1 MQKLSEEFARVA
13 DVVRFGNADEPAV
26 GYAVLVGDS
35 DCKFSFLEK
44 EKFLHE
50 DFTTR
55 RDAQNA
61 FNLVRRTL
69 ALVDDEP
76 EDEHSLSPISRD
88 TLRRE
93 LIRSVDKAVE
103 RAISKGVSDFD
114 DVSLYAVISAEVVC
128 ELNNTFLNFFNRH

>member
-13 DVVRFGNADEPAV
+13 DVVRFGNADEPAI
-26 GYAVLVGDS
+26 GYAVLVGDPALE
-35 DCKFSFLEK
+35 FTFLEK

-50 DFTTR
+50 DFSTQ

-69 ALVDDEP
+69 ALADEP

>member
-1 MQKLSEEFARVA
+1 MQKLSAEFARVA
-13 DVVRFGNADEPAV
+13 DVVRFGNADEPAI
-26 GYAVLVGDS
+26 GYAVLVGDP
-35 DCKFSFLEK
+35 DLEFTFLEK

-61 FNLVRRTL
+61 FNLARRTL
-69 ALVDDEP
+69 EIIDEQFT
-76 EDEHSLSPISRD
+76 DEGHAPILAN
-88 TLRRE
+88 LRRE
-93 LIRSVDKAVE
+93 LIKAADKAVE

>member
-1 MQKLSEEFARVA
+1 MQKLSAEFARVA

-26 GYAVLVGDS
+26 GYAVLVGDP
-35 DCKFSFLEK
+35 DLEFTFLEK

-69 ALVDDEP
+69 ALVDEP

-88 TLRRE
+88 NLRRE

-114 DVSLYAVISAEVVC
+114 DVSLYAVISAEVVY